1 MNIFKKLLI
10 SSTIISFASPLI
22 SQVNANQKL
31 TPSRDKKILEKEI
44 LIAEKEF
51 ERENNTLKITVTGS
65 KTPRL
70 VDTFPGSIEVITQE
84 EINDSSGLTLRE
96 LTRDIQGVTTQAA
109 KISGSRGTPNNG
121 DNLNIRGLDRNRVLF
136 LVDGI
141 RLPTYSF
148 GSVSDS
154 VYRVSDNRSQYY
166 YDMNPGSYINFNT
179 LKAIE
184 ITKGPASALYGS
196 DALGGLISFESLEAD
211 DLLLPSEDFAVE
223 IPASYDSSDDGLS
236 ESIKIAARFSES
248 TSGLFIFTKED
259 SSELKVKA
267 DSKYIDDETSEGN
280 NYFINITQNLG
291 DFSKANVIYENI
303 DRELDITVKDDN
315 LASMTSENT
324 KAGSTS
330 TYQKIITDTKTSR
343 DRVSLSYEYD
353 NPDSDN
359 FVKSLKANAYSQ
371 YSRVDDDSQVN
382 WTSTR
387 AGSDTVYSDVNDYYL
402 KNSIYGGEI
411 LTSSI
416 FEFNGNEHT
425 FTYGVDYSKTDTSRL
440 RKKIRDGS
448 TVTNEKDTPN
458 SEISRTGIYLQDE
471 FSSGNFDFIAG
482 LRYDNYDLNAKTD
495 SIFTKTAYAA
505 DMSESSWSPK
515 LSATYNI
522 SDKLSLYGSYSK
534 GFRAPAYYEVNSDFE
549 NTRGLYKTESNP
561 DLKPETSNSY
571 EIGIR
576 GRFNKFNYKIAG
588 FYNDYSDFIDQLK
601 LIEQAPYSYQQPVG
615 QGQFVTVNTTYD
627 TYKSINVNSAE
638 TKGIEFSTNYF
649 FNEDKKGI
657 NISSAITYQEGN
669 NLTDNIPLNTIN
681 PFEAKISLGYK
692 STNEKWEANLNT
704 TFVGKPTT
712 KDNETNF
719 VPDEYSVT
727 DFITSFTPN
736 QKYSF
741 SLGIYNLFNT
751 RYYNYQDVKDLK
763 PTIAN
768 LTKYSQPERYVR
780 AGFKIRF

>member
-10 SSTIISFASPLI
+10 SSTIISFASPVI

-31 TPSRDKKILEKEI
+31 VPSRDRKLLEREI
-44 LIAEKEF
+44 LLAENQFQE
-51 ERENNTLKITVTGS
+51 ENNTLKITVTGS
-65 KTPRL
+65 RTPRP
-70 VDTFPGSIEVITQE
+70 VDTFPGSIEVITQDD
-84 EINDSSGLTLRE
+84 IKNSSGLTLRE
-96 LTRDIQGVTTQAA
+96 LTRDIQGVTTQAT
-109 KISGSRGTPNNG
+109 KTSGTRGTPNKG

-141 RLPTYSF
+141 RLPSYSF

-166 YDMNPGSYINFNT
+166 YDFNPGNYINFST

-196 DALGGLISFESLEAD
+196 DALGGLISFESLESD
-211 DLLLPSEDFAVE
+211 DLLSPSEDFALEV
-223 IPASYDSSDDGLS
+223 PATYDGSSNGLS
-236 ESIKIAARFSES
+236 ESIKIATRFSES
-248 TSGLFIFTKED
+248 TSGLFIFTRED

-267 DSKYIDDETSEGN
+267 DSKYIDNETSVGN

-291 DFSKANVIYENI
+291 NFSKGNVIYENI
-303 DRELDITVKDDN
+303 QRNLDITVKEDN
-315 LASMTSENT
+315 LASMNSTNT
-324 KAGSTS
+324 KANATS

-343 DRVSLSYEYD
+343 NRLSLAYEYD

-359 FVKSLKANAYSQ
+359 FIKSLKAQAYSQ

-382 WTSTR
+382 WTRSSF
-387 AGSDTVYSDVNDYYL
+387 GPPTVYSDVNDYYL
-402 KNSIYGGEI
+402 KNNIYGGEI
-411 LTSSI
+411 LTSSNI
-416 FEFNGNEHT
+416 ELNGTEHK
-425 FTYGVDYSKTDTSRL
+425 FSYGVDYSKTDTSRL
-440 RKKIRDGS
+440 RKKIRNGS
-448 TVTNEKDTPN
+448 TITNEKDTPN
-458 SEISRTGIYLQDE
+458 SEITRTGVYLQDE
-471 FSSGNFDFIAG
+471 FSSGSFDFIAG
-482 LRYDNYDLNAKTD
+482 LRYDNYDLNASTD

-515 LSATYNI
+515 LSAAYNI
-522 SDKLSLYGSYSK
+522 SEQLTVYGSYAK

-549 NTRGLYKTESNP
+549 NPQGAYQTESNP
-561 DLKPETSNSY
+561 DLKPETSKSY

-576 GRFNKFNYKIAG
+576 GRYEKLNYKIAG
-588 FYNDYSDFIDQLK
+588 FYNDYDDFIEQLK
-601 LIEQAPYSYQQPVG
+601 LVKQEPTVLFGQP
-615 QGQFVTVNTTYD
+615 TTLD

-638 TKGIEFSTNYF
+638 TKGIEFSGDYY
-649 FNEDKKGI
+649 FNEDRKGI
-657 NISSAITYQEGN
+657 NLSSSITYQEGN
-669 NLTDNIPLNTIN
+669 NLTDKVPLTTIN
-681 PFEAKISLGYK
+681 PFQAKISIGYK
-692 STNEKWEANLNT
+692 SINEKWDAKLTN

-712 KDNETNF
+712 KNNETNF

-727 DFITSFTPN
+727 DFIASYTPN

-751 RYYNYQDVKDLK
+751 RYYNYQDVKNLK

-768 LTKYSQPERYVR
+768 LTRYSQPERFIK